1 MIGFSK
7 QYQLLSKLLERVYD
21 FTCCYKSTILLY
33 KCGAFV
39 THGAFAMEQTEE
51 DKILALFH
59 SHKVIRSSDL
69 EKYGCS
75 RQALKRLV
83 DKGRVSQ
90 IGRGLY
96 RQDDAEVTEHAT
108 VVEVC
113 KAFPQGVLCL
123 VSALYFYHLST
134 QIPHD
139 VWMAVKAGKRVYRT
153 DLPVQ
158 FFRFSGSA
166 FTEGV
171 ESHTIEGV
179 EVRVYCPAKTVA
191 DCFKFRN
198 TIGLDVALE
207 ALQECLK
214 AKHCTI
220 DDLWRYARICRVT
233 NVMKPYMEAYTQ

>member
-1 MIGFSK
+1 
-7 QYQLLSKLLERVYD
+7 
-21 FTCCYKSTILLY
+21 
-33 KCGAFV
+33 
-39 THGAFAMEQTEE
+39 MEQTEE
-51 DKILALFH
+51 DKILTLFH

-83 DKGRVSQ
+83 AKGHVTQ

-96 RQDDAEVTEHAT
+96 RQDDDEVTEHAT
-108 VVEVC
+108 VVEVS

-123 VSALYFYHLST
+123 VSALHFYQLST
-134 QIPHD
+134 QIPHE

-158 FFRFSGSA
+158 FFRFSGRA
-166 FTEGV
+166 YTEGV
-171 ESHTIEGV
+171 ETHKIEGV
-179 EVRVYCPAKTVA
+179 AVHVYCPAKTVA

-214 AKHCTI
+214 VKRCSI
-220 DDLWRYARICRVT
+220 DDLWHYAGICRVR
-233 NVMKPYMEAYTQ
+233 NVMRPYMEAYTQ